1 MGIKKSFSKEEGID
15 DRPETF
21 DLSTNIELST
31 LSDEDLLFRESIV
44 KSFYEIVVR
53 TGKPVYGFSKS
64 DLEKKYAEIVKE
76 FEARGRNYLVEL
88 DRSMEDSGDDSKKE
102 ISKQEKLGSIGNIK
116 GVDFSSLL
124 EIKRYAE
131 EDGKNIIEGIATTAD
146 LDVDD
151 LYISESAL
159 IGAENDLKKYTTL
172 LYNHDRDK
180 EIGKILEVKYVPE
193 ERALW
198 IKALI
203 SKTVPDIWQK
213 IKEGVLNKFSV
224 SGTALDFTE
233 KFIKGLD
240 KVVQY
245 VNQIRLF
252 ETSLV
257 TVPADPSSRTL
268 AWYVEKSL
276 GKQFNK
282 ENSMSTKEKK
292 VKKSKDDN
300 IKKDVHQIE
309 ILISSVEDALST
321 EDKEIQINALRSALD
336 FLKTSLELENKV
348 KTDEEARGKVD
359 TSGISIDD
367 VKKAMTECLSTS
379 FNELKETLEAFA
391 KSVSEV
397 AKAKADE
404 EVAKAKDEAKEE
416 VEEVKEEVAKA
427 KEEVEEVTRAKEEN
441 DEEVAK
447 AKEEED
453 NKISELQRSLDSL
466 STLVKDTLP
475 IRKGVGSEEHK
486 EDNRKLTSEDKNL
499 ARSEKMSKMDN
510 PGDKLRYMFD
520 LAEEELV
527 EAKESSK

>member
-1 MGIKKSFSKEEGID
+1 MGIKKDFLKGEGTD
-15 DRPETF
+15 DRPDVF
-21 DLSTNIELST
+21 DLSIDVELNT

-44 KSFYEIVVR
+44 KSFYETAVR
-53 TGKPVYGFSKS
+53 TGKPVYGFSKEN
-64 DLEKKYAEIVKE
+64 LENKYSEIVEE
-76 FEARGRNYLVEL
+76 FETRGRNYLVKL
-88 DRSMEDSGDDSKKE
+88 DRSTTDSTTGNPKKV
-102 ISKQEKLGSIGNIK
+102 SKQEKLGSIGSVNK
-116 GVDFSSLL
+116 GVEFSSLL
-124 EIKRYAE
+124 EVRRFAE
-131 EDGKNIIEGIATTAD
+131 EGGKCVIEGIATTAD

-159 IGAENDLKKYTTL
+159 VGAENDLKKYTTL

-180 EIGKILEVKYVPE
+180 EIGKILEVKYLPE

-203 SKTVPDIWQK
+203 SKTVPDIWEK

-276 GKQFNK
+276 SKQFNK

-292 VKKSKDDN
+292 VKKSKDDS
-300 IKKDVHQIE
+300 IKKDAYQIE
-309 ILISSVEDALST
+309 LLISSVESALST
-321 EDKEIQINALRSALD
+321 EDKEVQINALRGALD
-336 FLKTSLELENKV
+336 FLKASMALTGT
-348 KTDEEARGKVD
+348 TDEEARGKVD
-359 TSGISIDD
+359 NPGISLDD
-367 VKKAMTECLSTS
+367 VKKAVSECLSTS
-379 FNELKETLEAFA
+379 FNELKETLEAFT

-397 AKAKADE
+397 TKAKAEE
-404 EVAKAKDEAKEE
+404 EVAKAKEEVEEAKEEVAKAKEDVDVEVAKAKEE

-427 KEEVEEVTRAKEEN
+427 KEEDDT
-441 DEEVAK
+441 
-447 AKEEED
+447 
-453 NKISELQRSLDSL
+453 KISELQRSLEAL
-466 STLVKDTLP
+466 STLVKTTLP
-475 IRKGVGSEEHK
+475 IRKGVGSEAHK
-486 EDNRKLTSEDKNL
+486 EDSRKSKSEDKEL
-499 ARSEKMSKMDN
+499 ARSEKMGKIQN

-520 LAEEELV
+520 LAEEELA
-527 EAKESSK
+527 EEDKK